1 MMLFNRLFLVGFF
14 RRYLFMDEMQNES
27 KIENKEEE
35 QPQHEIGEVEEEEE
49 QQQTSVTGEVVQT
62 EIVKLTVVRSII

>member
-14 RRYLFMDEMQNES
+14 RRYSFMAEMQNES

-35 QPQHEIGEVEEEEE
+35 QPLHEIGEVEEEE